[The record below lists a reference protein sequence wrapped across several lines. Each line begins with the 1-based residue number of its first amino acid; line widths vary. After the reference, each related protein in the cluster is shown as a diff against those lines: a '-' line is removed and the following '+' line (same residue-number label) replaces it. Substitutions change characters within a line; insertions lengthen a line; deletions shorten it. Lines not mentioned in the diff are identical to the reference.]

1 MLPYA
6 WERLDLLLL
15 LDNLQVT
22 KIQGDGFC
30 FLGAISK
37 VLEKNYDEIISVKQL
52 MQHIMKYLCE
62 NSEKNTTFHI
72 PGHEPTVNDTLVAD
86 VIDFFA
92 SRNYNT
98 NIVDLLMR
106 ITADALDLDLDIYQ
120 ENMGK
125 IQLVNFRSEASAT
138 KSVKVKFTHNNIHS
152 TGNHY
157 DAITVVAVGNINLN
171 ILSSLA
177 TDKIISHSPP
187 KVPGKIADKNEFLD
201 SPASQHLGQEERGD
215 V

>member
-6 WERLDLLLL
+6 WERLDILLL

-22 KIQGDGFC
+22 KIQGDSFC

-37 VLEKNYDEIISVKQL
+37 VMEKNYDELISVKRL

-62 NSEKNTTFHI
+62 NSEKYTTLHI

-106 ITADALDLDLDIYQ
+106 ITV
-120 ENMGK
+120 G
-125 IQLVNFRSEASAT
+125 R
-138 KSVKVKFTHNNIHS
+138 
-152 TGNHY
+152 TGFGF
-157 DAITVVAVGNINLN
+157 GNI
-171 ILSSLA
+171 S
-177 TDKIISHSPP
+177 
-187 KVPGKIADKNEFLD
+187 GK
-201 SPASQHLGQEERGD
+201 LG
-215 V
+215 